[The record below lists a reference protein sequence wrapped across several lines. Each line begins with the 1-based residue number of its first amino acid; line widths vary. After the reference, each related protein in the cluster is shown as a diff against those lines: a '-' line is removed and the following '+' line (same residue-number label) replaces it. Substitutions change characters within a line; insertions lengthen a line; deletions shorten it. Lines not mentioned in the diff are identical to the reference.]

1 MNLDIIQLLADS
13 GVALLVTVVLLYWNR
28 MDAKDRLEE
37 MRQQLEREREQAIQ
51 ERQDKVLMIDA
62 LHNNTQVLT
71 ELTVL
76 LKRRNGGA

>member
-1 MNLDIIQLLADS
+1 
-13 GVALLVTVVLLYWNR
+13 

-37 MRQQLEREREQAIQ
+37 MRQQMERERTLAEA
-51 ERQDKVLMIDA
+51 EREDKRIMIDA

-76 LKRRNGGA
+76 LKRRNGTA